1 MTAMLTTTVTDDL
14 EWVEAGIAGVDPES
28 DVGFFS
34 MSPASAEQVT
44 VQIRNVLDRAWEFIA
59 LAYKGRAFL
68 ALGYASWDE
77 YVDARFGD
85 LRLVVPREH
94 RTQVVVTLAG
104 ARMSVR
110 AIAKLLGVG
119 VATVH
124 REMVRATELAPGTSG
139 ELEMPV
145 SSLGRDG
152 KSYPR
157 GRRVVPKT
165 CATCGEVH
173 AVGSSDCPWD
183 LFARGLGPHPG
194 SGDWDGM
201 ANTGDLGGKS
211 PTRTKSRIRQV
222 AARDNKT
229 GKIHDLNS
237 TPAGRVV
244 GRSASSANVDP
255 VDRLECLMQEMGQF
269 AGLVSALEIYAKVEP
284 STGSGDDQV
293 AVRIRK
299 LTQMLRNEIAGW
311 PDLVDRL
318 TRVANN
324 C

>member
-1 MTAMLTTTVTDDL
+1 MTAMLTPAAADDL
-14 EWVEAGIAGVDPES
+14 EWAEGGVIGVEPEADIGS
-28 DVGFFS
+28 FS

-44 VQIRNVLDRAWEFIA
+44 VQIRSVLDRAWEFIA

-85 LRLVVPREH
+85 LRLAVPREH
-94 RTQVVVTLAG
+94 RTQVVATLAG

-157 GRRVVPKT
+157 DRRPVPKA
-165 CATCGEVH
+165 CPTCGEVH
-173 AVGSSDCPWD
+173 AGGSSDCPWD
-183 LFARGLGPHPG
+183 LFAQGLGPHPG
-194 SGDWDGM
+194 SGDWDGV
-201 ANTGDLGGKS
+201 ANAGDLEGTS
-211 PTRTKSRIRQV
+211 ETRTKLKNRQASQETKKVGRINDV
-222 AARDNKT
+222 D
-229 GKIHDLNS
+229 S

-244 GRSASSANVDP
+244 SQSASSADVDA
-255 VDRLECLMQEMGQF
+255 VDRLECLMHEMG
-269 AGLVSALEIYAKVEP
+269 
-284 STGSGDDQV
+284 
-293 AVRIRK
+293 
-299 LTQMLRNEIAGW
+299 
-311 PDLVDRL
+311 
-318 TRVANN
+318 
-324 C
+324 